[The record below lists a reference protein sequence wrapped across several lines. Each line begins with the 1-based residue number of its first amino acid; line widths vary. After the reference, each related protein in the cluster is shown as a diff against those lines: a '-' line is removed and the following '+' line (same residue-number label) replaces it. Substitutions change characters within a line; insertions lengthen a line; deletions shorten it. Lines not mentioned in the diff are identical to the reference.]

1 MQFNYTVRVDEYMEG
16 PVSDEWTKSD
26 DEPSPIEEPEAEVT
40 PEPGNESPADE
51 DSAPVEEPEDNTPLK
66 EPESE
71 TKPGKD
77 EEIDK
82 KADNSD
88 EENSSD
94 DHADPLD
101 AAIIT
106 LISILISVLFG
117 GAGGPVPGTTD
128 EAVKPPAPSSDNDLG
143 KWIRF
148 DDEGDLEATDPITGE
163 KRSFV
168 HNGDGTYTD
177 PVSGAT
183 YTPEE
188 LSQQMNHRE
197 ENAKTIQKDQEQ
209 FNKNVAEDSRRN
221 EERSED
227 SKKFEEDLR
236 RRERNGLTEK
246 RLSE

>member
-1 MQFNYTVRVDEYMEG
+1 M
-16 PVSDEWTKSD
+16 
-26 DEPSPIEEPEAEVT
+26 
-40 PEPGNESPADE
+40 
-51 DSAPVEEPEDNTPLK
+51 
-66 EPESE
+66 
-71 TKPGKD
+71 
-77 EEIDK
+77 
-82 KADNSD
+82 
-88 EENSSD
+88 
-94 DHADPLD
+94 
-101 AAIIT
+101 
-106 LISILISVLFG
+106 FG

-236 RRERNGLTEK
+236 REREERAHREKIERIATNLGMSGASEKEVKEELLVVWKEMRNSGK
-246 RLSE
+246 NA